1 MLTFTN
7 VVSGTKLFE
16 VVRWPSFRSTVS
28 GMVTAKIPRFPPKS
42 HEVYGNICG
51 TSNFYSC
58 LKLTYTTRSE
68 VQLLRVYRTEHSKTK
83 LNDVR
88 TSQPGEKDLAGRSYE
103 GVFDQSISKV
113 FPVSSTVPSAS
124 H

>member
-28 GMVTAKIPRFPPKS
+28 GMVTAEIPRFPPKS
-42 HEVYGNICG
+42 HEVYG

-68 VQLLRVYRTEHSKTK
+68 VQLLWVYRREHSKTK
-83 LNDVR
+83 LNDLR
-88 TSQPGEKDLAGRSYE
+88 IPEPGEKRSRRE
-103 GVFDQSISKV
+103 VL
-113 FPVSSTVPSAS
+113 
-124 H
+124 